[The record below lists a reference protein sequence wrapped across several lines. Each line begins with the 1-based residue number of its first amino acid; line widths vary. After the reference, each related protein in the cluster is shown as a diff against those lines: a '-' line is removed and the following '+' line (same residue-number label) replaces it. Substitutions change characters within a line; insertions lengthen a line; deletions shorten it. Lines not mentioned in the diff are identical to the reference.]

1 MAETRDN
8 RITFR
13 MSDSELELLDRYSD
27 SKGLKRSECIREIV
41 LKEVNNIPPVEVT
54 KEILQAS
61 INSIFDKKG
70 IQIMDIDF
78 KNQSISTLKNGKVS
92 IYKFELIENNTVIR
106 FKNELGVIVFQDNL
120 I

>member
-41 LKEVNNIPPVEVT
+41 LKEVNNTPPVEVT
-54 KEILQAS
+54 KEILQAG

-70 IQIMDIDF
+70 IQIMEIDF

-106 FKNELGVIVFQDNL
+106 FKNELGVIVFQHNL

>member
-13 MSDSELELLDRYSD
+13 MSDSELESLDRYSD

-41 LKEVNNIPPVEVT
+41 LKEINSKPVEVT
-54 KEILQAS
+54 KEILQTG
-61 INSIFDKKG
+61 INSIFDNKG
-70 IQIMDIDF
+70 LQIMEIDF

-106 FKNELGVIVFQDNL
+106 FKNELGVIVFQDKL